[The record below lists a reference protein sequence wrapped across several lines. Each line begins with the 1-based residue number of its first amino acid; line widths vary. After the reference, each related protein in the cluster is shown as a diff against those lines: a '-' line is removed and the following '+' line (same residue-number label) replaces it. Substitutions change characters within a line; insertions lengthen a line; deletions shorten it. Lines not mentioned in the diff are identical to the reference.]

1 MNLICLLKNRDYECI
16 IYILKNMET
25 ITKSFQANKQNNG
38 QLILP
43 LYLFSSDNVET
54 KQANK
59 IYEYFTKLFDDL
71 RMQTENHASYD
82 ETTEQK
88 RCQAAVHLHLPSI
101 QCRLLCGH
109 VHELIAR
116 QALTSEQAVKQSEF
130 QLDSC
135 KFDFYSKCRLLSCC
149 NETQF
154 DNSLHERVLVNLD
167 YSKLFII
174 YACFMIYSK
183 EEDFKIIAQSS

>member
-25 ITKSFQANKQNNG
+25 ITKSFQTNKQNNG
-38 QLILP
+38 QLILS

-59 IYEYFTKLFDDL
+59 IYEYFTKLFNDL

-82 ETTEQK
+82 ETTEKK
-88 RCQAAVHLHLPSI
+88 RCQTAVHLHLPSI

-109 VHELIAR
+109 VHALIAR
-116 QALTSEQAVKQSEF
+116 QALTSEQAVKQLEF
-130 QLDSC
+130 QSQNVV
-135 KFDFYSKCRLLSCC
+135 FCRVAMKHIKK
-149 NETQF
+149 T
-154 DNSLHERVLVNLD
+154 
-167 YSKLFII
+167 II
-174 YACFMIYSK
+174 
-183 EEDFKIIAQSS
+183 

>member
-1 MNLICLLKNRDYECI
+1 MYHL
-16 IYILKNMET
+16 YIHKNMET
-25 ITKSFQANKQNNG
+25 ITKSFQTNKQNNA
-38 QLILP
+38 QLILS

-59 IYEYFTKLFDDL
+59 IYEYFTKLFNDL

-109 VHELIAR
+109 VHALIAR
-116 QALTSEQAVKQSEF
+116 QALTSEQAVKQSPF

-135 KFDFYSKCRLLSCC
+135 KFDFYPKCRLLSCC
-149 NETQF
+149 NETHLKKTLSDLITHCMNMCWLTLITLNF
-154 DNSLHERVLVNLD
+154 L
-167 YSKLFII
+167 
-174 YACFMIYSK
+174 YACFMIYSN
-183 EEDFKIIAQSS
+183 EQDFKIIAQSS

>member
-38 QLILP
+38 QLILS

-59 IYEYFTKLFDDL
+59 IYEYFTKLFNDL

-82 ETTEQK
+82 ENNIVE
-88 RCQAAVHLHLPSI
+88 AVSGCSTSAPAVDTMSSALWTRPCVDSKASI
-101 QCRLLCGH
+101 NIR
-109 VHELIAR
+109 A
-116 QALTSEQAVKQSEF
+116 
-130 QLDSC
+130 SC
-135 KFDFYSKCRLLSCC
+135 ETIRISISKCRLLSSC
-149 NETQF
+149 NET
-154 DNSLHERVLVNLD
+154 H
-167 YSKLFII
+167 
-174 YACFMIYSK
+174 
-183 EEDFKIIAQSS
+183 